1 MVIPGSVNNE
11 VSLSVPFDWYLKL
24 LGVDIHLEQGVTENV
39 SKATGVEVA
48 VRPAIE
54 LVIIDLRELKAT
66 ELQQLII
73 VKLLVGHVNLQD
85 EGFAQIS
92 ERL

>member
-1 MVIPGSVNNE
+1 M
-11 VSLSVPFDWYLKL
+11 
-24 LGVDIHLEQGVTENV
+24 DIHLEQGVTKNV

-54 LVIIDLRELKAT
+54 LVIIDLWELKAT

-92 ERL
+92 ERI